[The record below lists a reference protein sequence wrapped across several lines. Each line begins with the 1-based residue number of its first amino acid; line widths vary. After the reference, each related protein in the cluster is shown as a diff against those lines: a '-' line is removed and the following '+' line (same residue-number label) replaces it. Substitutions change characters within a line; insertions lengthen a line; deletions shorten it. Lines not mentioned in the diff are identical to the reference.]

1 MLVKDF
7 LDVANYNTRYSIIE
21 KKGLKQV
28 ASGNAYTSGLK
39 IRKNFSELENKKVCG
54 INISRD
60 NVSLIIE

>member
-7 LDVANYNTRYSIIE
+7 LDVASYNTRYSIIE

-39 IRKNFSELENKKVCG
+39 IRKSFSELENKKVCS
-54 INISRD
+54 INISRN